1 MNGKEEEEEEKRA
14 VGFMFI
20 MVSSFGLTSY
30 DGLDADVRGG
40 EGARGRG
47 GRRLGALLSSASAL
61 LGTWGIEGS
70 S

>member
-1 MNGKEEEEEEKRA
+1 
-14 VGFMFI
+14 
-20 MVSSFGLTSY
+20 MVSCSSWGWWSLLWLTSC
-30 DGLDADVRGG
+30 DGLDADVGGG